1 MKKCIS
7 VVVPV
12 YNSQNTLEELASR
25 IINAINAMDINIELI
40 FVDDCSKDESFS
52 IMMRI
57 YDSFPKTKIIRLQSN
72 YGQQNALLCGIRH
85 AQGDYII
92 TMDDDLQHP
101 PEEIPKLMNKIMEG
115 FDVVYGIPKEKMH
128 RKYRNFGSML
138 TDRLFNIICRKPSGA
153 RVSSFRVMTSDI
165 AKKVQKCS
173 KSFVYI
179 SAITLEHTKN
189 IGNVTVMHN
198 RRAISRSNY
207 NFIKLFKLFI
217 KLALYYSCAGN
228 MKLLNRKPQYII
240 SDVKP

>member
-101 PEEIPKLMNKIMEG
+101 PEEIPDRKS
-115 FDVVYGIPKEKMH
+115 VV
-128 RKYRNFGSML
+128 
-138 TDRLFNIICRKPSGA
+138 
-153 RVSSFRVMTSDI
+153 
-165 AKKVQKCS
+165 
-173 KSFVYI
+173 
-179 SAITLEHTKN
+179 
-189 IGNVTVMHN
+189 
-198 RRAISRSNY
+198 
-207 NFIKLFKLFI
+207 
-217 KLALYYSCAGN
+217 
-228 MKLLNRKPQYII
+228 
-240 SDVKP
+240 